1 MSEWAL
7 GGDGGPICWA
17 SREVVSIERLEPTWY
32 DAGVR
37 IVHNR
42 SDYPRKMTFCCHGG
56 SDEVFGL
63 LERAG
68 FVPSG
73 TGPAGRP
80 IVLPAARFLLAATAL
95 HAIVSG
101 LFWLLR

>member
-1 MSEWAL
+1 
-7 GGDGGPICWA
+7 
-17 SREVVSIERLEPTWY
+17 VTWY

-42 SDYPRKMTFCCHGG
+42 ADYPRKMTFSCRGG

-68 FVPSG
+68 FVPCG
-73 TGPAGRP
+73 TGPAGRSSL
-80 IVLPAARFLLAATAL
+80 LPAARFLLAAMAV
-95 HAIVSG
+95 HVIVSA